1 MLRTMA
7 IAFRQR
13 PLPIDIDFGRH
24 GFSDWQGSSIVG
36 LPERNQVLFHAVARL
51 LLAARVPTDDSEWT
65 RTDASAPLDGG

>member
-36 LPERNQVLFHAVARL
+36 LPERNQVLFTL
-51 LLAARVPTDDSEWT
+51 WRVCS
-65 RTDASAPLDGG
+65 